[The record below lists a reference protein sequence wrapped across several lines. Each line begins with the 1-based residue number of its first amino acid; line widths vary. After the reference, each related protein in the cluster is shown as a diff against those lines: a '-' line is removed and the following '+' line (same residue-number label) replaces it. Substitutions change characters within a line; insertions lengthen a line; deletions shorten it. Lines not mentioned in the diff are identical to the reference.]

1 MYFCGALFISY
12 KEMDHQQDLQ
22 TYGKDTFQVTVMW
35 IIWGMQCYYS
45 WVRNKAVIRSLLYK

>member
-1 MYFCGALFISY
+1 
-12 KEMDHQQDLQ
+12 MDHQQDLQ